1 MHPFAAIAATRHDEL
16 LADVA
21 RRQLLAENPD
31 RVVPAPWLMAV
42 RGIWAALRSRLPGRA
57 RNAATAVDA
66 ARASEH
72 AAGAACQQDRYTTA
86 G

>member
-1 MHPFAAIAATRHDEL
+1 MHPFAPIAASRHDEL

-31 RVVPAPWLMAV
+31 RVVPAPWLVAV
-42 RGIWAALRSRLPGRA
+42 RRITAALRRRLPGALRSA
-57 RNAATAVDA
+57 TPAA
-66 ARASEH
+66 EH
-72 AAGAACQQDRYTTA
+72 GAEAACEQDLYTTA